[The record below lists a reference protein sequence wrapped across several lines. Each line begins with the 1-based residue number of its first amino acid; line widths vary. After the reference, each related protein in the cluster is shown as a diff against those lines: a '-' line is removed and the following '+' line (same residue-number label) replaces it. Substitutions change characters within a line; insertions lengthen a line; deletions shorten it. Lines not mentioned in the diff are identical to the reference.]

1 MSFKPNLWVLS
12 ALLCI
17 SASSPASAQTTVYKC
32 ESGGKV
38 TYSEKACRGRII
50 NTADAPVPARPNPKE
65 MDVRRINE
73 SQALAQAMQPKADE
87 STAQFEARRRR
98 ASLLPEDRDE
108 CARLD
113 KRMPVEEGSLNNP
126 DPEEVSKAQEALG
139 KSRKRFGE
147 LRC

>member
-1 MSFKPNLWVLS
+1 MPFKPNLWILS
-12 ALLCI
+12 AMFCI
-17 SASSPASAQTTVYKC
+17 SVWSPASAQTTVYKC
-32 ESGGKV
+32 ESRGMV

-50 NTADAPVPARPNPKE
+50 NTDDAPVPAKPNPKE
-65 MDVRRINE
+65 VDVRRIEENR
-73 SQALAQAMQPKADE
+73 AVAQAMQPRADE
-87 STAQFEARRRR
+87 SAAQFETRRRR
-98 ASLLPEDRDE
+98 ASLLPENRDE

-113 KRMPVEEGSLNNP
+113 KRMPVEEASMTNP